1 MYYFF
6 LFQDSLGKDFED
18 IDSCST
24 GDNDDDIFIESDQVE
39 GCFDGKEEYLENTI
53 DNSDGIDLTSDQI
66 AGQNS
71 ILTDQS
77 MNEIRNMRSCHSD
90 SEENMVSRDNNGEID
105 EDHSNIVINESN
117 KDCVFQSGN
126 ETENNENTNRTD
138 RIEI

>member
-1 MYYFF
+1 M
-6 LFQDSLGKDFED
+6 ED

-24 GDNDDDIFIESDQVE
+24 GDNDDEIIIENDQGE
-39 GCFDGKEEYLENTI
+39 GCSDGKEQYLENTI
-53 DNSDGIDLTSDQI
+53 DNSDGIYLKSDQI

-71 ILTDQS
+71 IITDKS
-77 MNEIRNMRSCHSD
+77 MNEIRNIRSCHSD

-105 EDHSNIVINESN
+105 EDHNNIVISESN

-138 RIEI
+138 GIEI